1 MRVTLLTI
9 HIIAGSVGIIT
20 GFVALFAVKGATLHR
35 KIGIVFVVAMLT
47 MSLLGA
53 TIAAAFN
60 AAPQINVPVGLL
72 TAYLVITS
80 LMTVRPPASG
90 SRGLNIGLMLL
101 AMALTA
107 TLVFS
112 GLNMAAGPLAKF
124 AGVFFIFALIA
135 LLATVGDI
143 RMLRSGPLQGTFR
156 LARHL
161 WRMSTALLIAA
172 FSFFIG
178 QAKVIPKPIRIIPL
192 LLIPPLVVLVTMLYW
207 LWRVRFRKSL
217 RGIVRREPATHSL
230 TPGSAMRMRH
240 ASQPRSATRL
250 HPS

>member
-1 MRVTLLTI
+1 MRITLLTI
-9 HIIAGSVGIIT
+9 HIIAGTIGIIT
-20 GFVALFAVKGATLHR
+20 GFVALFAVKGAALHR
-35 KIGIVFVVAMLT
+35 KIGVVFVVAMLT
-47 MSLLGA
+47 MAILGA

-60 AAPQINVPVGLL
+60 AAPEINVPVGLL

-80 LMTVRPPASG
+80 LMTVRPIASA
-90 SRGLNIGLMLL
+90 SRRLDIGLMLL
-101 AMALTA
+101 AMALTL
-107 TLVFS
+107 TLVITGF
-112 GLNMAAGPLAKF
+112 NMAAGPLAKF

-135 LLATVGDI
+135 LLATAGDI

-178 QAKVIPKPIRIIPL
+178 QAKVIPKPIRIVPL

-207 LWRVRFRKSL
+207 LWRVRLKKSL
-217 RGIVRREPATHSL
+217 RGII
-230 TPGSAMRMRH
+230 
-240 ASQPRSATRL
+240 RL
-250 HPS
+250 HAIDLKRAI

>member
-1 MRVTLLTI
+1 MRTTLLTI
-9 HIIAGSVGIIT
+9 HIIAGTVGIVT
-20 GFVALFAVKGATLHR
+20 GFIALFAVKGATLHR
-35 KIGIVFVVAMLT
+35 KVGIVFVVAMLT
-47 MSLLGA
+47 MAIFGA

-60 AAPQINVPVGLL
+60 AAPEINVPVGLL

-80 LMTVRPPASG
+80 LVTVRPPASG
-90 SRGLNIGLMLL
+90 SRALNIGLMLL
-101 AMALTA
+101 VMALTL
-107 TLVFS
+107 TLVFT
-112 GLNMAAGPLAKF
+112 GVNMLAGPLAKF

-135 LLATVGDI
+135 VLATAGDI
-143 RMLRSGPLQGTFR
+143 RMLRSGPLQGTYR

-192 LLIPPLVVLVTMLYW
+192 LLVPPLVILATMLYW

-217 RGIVRREPATHSL
+217 RG
-230 TPGSAMRMRH
+230 SAMRTRH
-240 ASQPRSATRL
+240 AVQRQSATRL
-250 HPS
+250 RPS

>member
-1 MRVTLLTI
+1 MRITLLTI
-9 HIIAGSVGIIT
+9 HIIAGTVGIIT
-20 GFVALFAVKGATLHR
+20 GFIALFAVKGAALHR

-47 MSLLGA
+47 MAILGA
-53 TIAAAFN
+53 TIAAAFS

-80 LMTVRPPASG
+80 LATVRPPASG
-90 SRGLNIGLMLL
+90 SRRLNIGLMLL
-101 AMALTA
+101 AMALTL
-107 TLVFS
+107 TLILT
-112 GLNMAAGPLAKF
+112 GLNMLAGPLAKF

-135 LLATVGDI
+135 LLATIGDI

-192 LLIPPLVVLVTMLYW
+192 LLIPPLAVLVTMVYW
-207 LWRVRFRKSL
+207 VWRVRFKKSL
-217 RGIVRREPATHSL
+217 RGIVRVRAVDLGRARTGMSI
-230 TPGSAMRMRH
+230 
-240 ASQPRSATRL
+240 
-250 HPS
+250 